1 MKTKHLLLGLA
12 LSLILLPLAAG
23 AQTDDNSGLTGRK
36 ARRAAE
42 AAATARTV
50 DSILVAKRFLFVPTR
65 VVTQVPGMPYV
76 TLNTYYEVAVTP
88 DSLVCSLPYYG
99 YVYNTILD
107 PDRSPFYFT
116 ALRPDIQ
123 VQSLPDGKKKGWI
136 VINAREQYNQRS
148 YVLTFETFSN
158 GSASLTIQGLGTQ
171 HLQYLGNLF
180 PIPRGQAAAINPEM
194 R

>member
-1 MKTKHLLLGLA
+1 MKTRHLT
-12 LSLILLPLAAG
+12 LSLILSLVLLPLAAS
-23 AQTDDNSGLTGRK
+23 AQPGENSRK

-65 VVTQVPGMPYV
+65 VVTQLPGMPYV

-123 VQSLPDGKKKGWI
+123 IQSLPDGKKKGWV

-158 GSASLTIQGLGTQ
+158 GSASLTIQGVGTQ
-171 HLQYLGNLF
+171 HLQFLGNLF
-180 PIPRGQAAAINPEM
+180 PIPRGQAAATGPEM

>member
-1 MKTKHLLLGLA
+1 MKTRHLVFGLA
-12 LSLILLPLAAG
+12 LSLAATILAVS
-23 AQTDDNSGLTGRK
+23 AQTNDNDSRPGRK
-36 ARRAAE
+36 GRRAAE

-65 VVTQVPGMPYV
+65 VVTQMPGMPYV

-116 ALRPDIQ
+116 AVRPDIRM
-123 VQSLPDGKKKGWI
+123 QSLPDGKKKGWV

-158 GSASLTIQGLGTQ
+158 GSASLTIQGAGTQ

-180 PIPRGQAAAINPEM
+180 PIPRGEAAAINPEM

>member
-1 MKTKHLLLGLA
+1 MKIRHYFVLSLA
-12 LSLILLPLAAG
+12 LSLAVATLAAS
-23 AQTDDNSGLTGRK
+23 AQTGGNSRK
-36 ARRAAE
+36 ARRAAQ

-65 VVTQVPGMPYV
+65 VVTQLPGMPYV

-99 YVYNTILD
+99 YVYNTVLD

-123 VQSLPDGKKKGWI
+123 VQSLPAGKKKGWT
-136 VINAREQYNQRS
+136 VIGAREQYDQRS
-148 YVLTFETFSN
+148 YVLTIETFDN
-158 GSASLTIQGLGTQ
+158 ASASLTIQGTGTQ
-171 HLQYLGNLF
+171 HLQFLGNLL
-180 PIPRGQAAAINPEM
+180 PIPRGEAVATGPGM

>member
-1 MKTKHLLLGLA
+1 MKTKLFLLGLGA
-12 LSLILLPLAAG
+12 AIGLSLTTVQAR
-23 AQTDDNSGLTGRK
+23 DDSRQERK
-36 ARRAAE
+36 ARREAE

-50 DSILVAKRFLFVPTR
+50 DSILTARRFLFVPTR
-65 VVTQVPGMPYV
+65 VVTQLPGMPYV

-99 YVYNTILD
+99 YVYNTVSD

-116 ALRPDIQ
+116 AVRPSIDL
-123 VQSLPDGKKKGWI
+123 QSLPAGKKKGWI

-148 YVLTFETFSN
+148 YILTFETFSN
-158 GSASLTIQGLGTQ
+158 GSASLTIQGVGTQ

-180 PIPRGQAAAINPEM
+180 PISPGQPAAINPEM

>member
-1 MKTKHLLLGLA
+1 MKTKHLLLGLV
-12 LSLILLPLAAG
+12 LSLILLPALAS
-23 AQTDDNSGLTGRK
+23 AQSDSGKSGRK

-65 VVTQVPGMPYV
+65 VVTQLPGMPYV

-99 YVYNTILD
+99 YVYNTVLD

-123 VQSLPDGKKKGWI
+123 VQSLPAGKQKGWT

-148 YVLTFETFSN
+148 YVLTFETFDN
-158 GSASLTIQGLGTQ
+158 GSASLTIQGAGTQ

-180 PIPRGQAAAINPEM
+180 PIPRGEAAATGPEM